1 MKRSLYFA
9 AACLG
14 IIGAMWAVSAL
25 LFTDALVRR
34 GLAIAAGVAF
44 GVQMITFQIA
54 RLAARKQNV
63 IAGWGIGVALR
74 FVALAIFALVAVPRL
89 GLPLASALVGL
100 AFFLF
105 VSTLIEPL
113 FLKT

>member
-1 MKRSLYFA
+1 MKRSLLFA
-9 AACLG
+9 LACAA
-14 IIGAMWAVSAL
+14 IIGALWAILVL
-25 LFTDALVRR
+25 LFTEDAVRR
-34 GLAIAAGVAF
+34 ALGISAGIAFLVQMVAF
-44 GVQMITFQIA
+44 FIA
-54 RLAARKQNV
+54 RAFARRKNV

-89 GLPLASALVGL
+89 GLPLAASLLGL
-100 AFFLF
+100 ATFLF